1 MAKFGLGGLFGCMIL
16 GLTMSVAK
24 AADCDGAITADDA
37 LKAEDLRYAAQA
49 NRDFDAM
56 GRLYGD
62 DLVYVHSTAVVDNK
76 PSYIERQRSG
86 LHYRAMRRSDVT
98 VRVYGCLAIITG
110 KGDFDVTQNGQDS
123 NPHLLFTSIW
133 AKRGPNVQFVSWEVR
148 PRSRSHRDCAS

>member
-1 MAKFGLGGLFGCMIL
+1 MTGFRLGALFGCMML
-16 GLTMSVAK
+16 GLTVSAAK

-37 LKAEDLRYAAQA
+37 LKAEDSRYAAQA

-56 GRLYGD
+56 RRLYGD
-62 DLVYVHSTAVVDNK
+62 DLVYVHSSAVVDNK
-76 PSYIERQRSG
+76 ASYIERQRSG

-123 NPHLLFTSIW
+123 NPRLLFTSIW
-133 AKRGPNVQFVSWEVR
+133 AKRGPNMQFVSWESTSL
-148 PRSRSHRDCAS
+148 PKP